1 MKVTYTEKGIEHDF
15 KRIDMTKQF
24 YAISCFQP
32 AGTSLVYFK
41 LNEYNIKTVPK
52 DDILKIEN

>member
-15 KRIDMTKQF
+15 KRIDATKQF
-24 YAISCFQP
+24 YAISYFQP